1 MLENKDI
8 LKLAKLS
15 RLELSDADVE
25 SMKGHL
31 QHMLSHLDELRS
43 LDLSGIEPMTSVDE
57 PATFLRPDVPGT
69 CLSNELAFRNAPS
82 VENEHFVIPKV
93 IG

>member
-15 RLELSDADVE
+15 RLELSEAEVE

-31 QHMLSHLDELRS
+31 QNMLSHLDELRS
-43 LDLSGIEPMTSVDE
+43 LDLTNVEPMTSVDE
-57 PATFLRPDVPGT
+57 PLTLLRPDVVGE
-69 CLSNELAFRNAPS
+69 CLSSELTFFNAPR

>member
-1 MLENKDI
+1 MLEKKDI

-15 RLELSDADVE
+15 RLELSDSDVE
-25 SMKGHL
+25 SMQGHL

-43 LDLSGIEPMTSVDE
+43 LDLSAVEPMTTVDE
-57 PATFLRPDVPGT
+57 PATTLREDVVLPG
-69 CLSNELAFRNAPS
+69 LSHELAFRNAPK
-82 VENEHFVIPKV
+82 VENDHFVIPKV

>member
-31 QHMLSHLDELRS
+31 QHMLAHLDELRS
-43 LDLSGIEPMTSVDE
+43 LDLSNVEPMTSVDE
-57 PATFLRPDVPGT
+57 PATALRPDVVGA
-69 CLSNELAFRNAPS
+69 CLPNELAFANAPR

>member
-31 QHMLSHLDELRS
+31 QNMLSHLDELRS
-43 LDLSGIEPMTSVDE
+43 LDLANVEPMTSVDE
-57 PATFLRPDVPGT
+57 PATALRPDVVGE
-69 CLSNELAFRNAPS
+69 CLPTELAFRNAPR
-82 VENEHFVIPKV
+82 VENDHFVIPKV